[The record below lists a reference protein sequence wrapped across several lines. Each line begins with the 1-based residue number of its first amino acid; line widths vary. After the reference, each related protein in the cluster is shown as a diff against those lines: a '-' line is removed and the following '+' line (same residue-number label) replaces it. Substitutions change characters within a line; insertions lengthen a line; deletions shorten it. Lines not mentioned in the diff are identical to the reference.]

1 MKDRPMLETFVD
13 FFNLLLAA
21 LLVGT
26 IFGTWLTAS
35 PTGLDASDYVVVQQ
49 QHIRALNVF
58 MPLLGGATI
67 LFTIA
72 AGVLARAD
80 RIRLA
85 MLVVVV
91 LSFVIAGLVTR
102 FLNQPINAV
111 VMTWVPGALPSD
123 WMQLRDTWSS
133 WHLVRLAFGL
143 LGLCV
148 LIAAMLR
155 QATIGG

>member
-1 MKDRPMLETFVD
+1 MKALPMLTTFVE

-35 PTGLDASDYVVVQQ
+35 PTVLGASDYVVVQQ

-67 LFTIA
+67 LFSIA
-72 AGVLARAD
+72 SAFMSRAD
-80 RIRLA
+80 ATRLA
-85 MLVVVV
+85 MLVVVI
-91 LSFVIAGLVTR
+91 LSFVIAGLITR
-102 FLNQPINAV
+102 FLNQPINAM
-111 VMTWVPGALPSD
+111 VMTWKPDAPPAD
-123 WMQLRDTWSS
+123 WMHLRDTWWS

-143 LGLCV
+143 LGLCL
-148 LIAAMLR
+148 LILAMLR

>member
-1 MKDRPMLETFVD
+1 MKDRPMLTTFVD

-35 PTGLDASDYVVVQQ
+35 PAGLGESDYVIVQQ

-67 LFTIA
+67 LLSIA
-72 AGVLARAD
+72 SAFLSRAD
-80 RIRLA
+80 RTRLA

-91 LSFVIAGLVTR
+91 LSFIVAGLITR

-111 VMTWVPGALPSD
+111 VMTWMPDAPPAD
-123 WMQLRDTWSS
+123 WMQLRDAWWR

-155 QATIGG
+155 RGIIGG

>member
-1 MKDRPMLETFVD
+1 MWSITMKARPMLTTFVD

-35 PTGLDASDYVVVQQ
+35 PTGLGASDYVVVQQ

-67 LFTIA
+67 ALSIASTI
-72 AGVLARAD
+72 LSRAD
-80 RIRLA
+80 GTRLA
-85 MLVVVV
+85 LLVLVV
-91 LSFVIAGLVTR
+91 LSFIIAGLITR

-111 VMTWVPGALPSD
+111 VMT
-123 WMQLRDTWSS
+123 
-133 WHLVRLAFGL
+133 
-143 LGLCV
+143 
-148 LIAAMLR
+148 
-155 QATIGG
+155 

>member
-1 MKDRPMLETFVD
+1 MEVHPMLTTFVD

-35 PTGLDASDYVVVQQ
+35 PAGLGVSDYMVVQQ

-67 LFTIA
+67 LFSIA
-72 AGVLARAD
+72 SAFLSRAD
-80 RIRLA
+80 GTRL
-85 MLVVVV
+85 MLLVVVV
-91 LSFVIAGLVTR
+91 LSFIIAGLITR

-111 VMTWVPGALPSD
+111 VMTWKPDAPPAD
-123 WMQLRDTWSS
+123 WMQLRDEWWR
-133 WHLVRLAFGL
+133 WHLVRLTFGL
-143 LGLCV
+143 LGLCL
-148 LIAAMLR
+148 LIATMLR
-155 QATIGG
+155 RHIIGE

>member
-1 MKDRPMLETFVD
+1 MKATPMLTIFVE

-26 IFGTWLTAS
+26 IFSTWLTAS
-35 PTGLDASDYVVVQQ
+35 PAGLDASDYVVVQQ

-58 MPLLGGATI
+58 MPLLGGVTI

-72 AGVLARAD
+72 SAVLANAD
-80 RIRLA
+80 RTRLA

-91 LSFVIAGLVTR
+91 LSFVTAGLVTR

-111 VMTWVPGALPSD
+111 VMNWMPGAPPAD
-123 WMQLRDTWSS
+123 WTQLRDVWWS

-155 QATIGG
+155 RNIIGV